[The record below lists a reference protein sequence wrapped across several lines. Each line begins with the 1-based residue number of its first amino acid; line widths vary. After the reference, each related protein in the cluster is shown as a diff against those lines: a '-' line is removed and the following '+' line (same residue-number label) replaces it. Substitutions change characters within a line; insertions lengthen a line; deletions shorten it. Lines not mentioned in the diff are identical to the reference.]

1 MADFRKEFIAF
12 CIGQGA
18 LKFGRFVTQSGRTTP
33 YFFNAG
39 LFNTGAALERLA
51 QFYAKAILAS
61 GVDFDM
67 LFGPAYKGIVLAA
80 SSGRTWARSRSIGN
94 FMERLNMRNRTAVF
108 VCLTVLA
115 VAPAAAQQ
123 APQRMYKCV
132 DAKGKT
138 YYTQMP
144 PPECLGRETQ
154 ELNKSGSVI
163 RRTPREVPLTAEQK
177 EAREAERKKKLEAEE
192 KAKEER
198 RKDSALLNTYSSEKD
213 IDYARSQALKE
224 AEAAIKETEKRIVDA
239 QKRQKQLDSEKEFY
253 TKKPMPVKLRQD
265 IANIEIEIK
274 NQQELLEAKKKEIGT
289 INTKYDEDKR
299 RYVELTRKA
308 RQAK

>member
-1 MADFRKEFIAF
+1 
-12 CIGQGA
+12 
-18 LKFGRFVTQSGRTTP
+18 
-33 YFFNAG
+33 
-39 LFNTGAALERLA
+39 
-51 QFYAKAILAS
+51 
-61 GVDFDM
+61 
-67 LFGPAYKGIVLAA
+67 
-80 SSGRTWARSRSIGN
+80 
-94 FMERLNMRNRTAVF
+94 MRNRISAL

-163 RRTPREVPLTAEQK
+163 RRTPREVPLTAAQK
-177 EAREAERKKKLEAEE
+177 EAREAERKNKLEAEE

-198 RKDSALLNTYSSEKD
+198 RKNSALLNTYSSDKD

-265 IANIEIEIK
+265 ISNIEIEIK

-289 INTKYDEDKR
+289 INAKYDEDKR